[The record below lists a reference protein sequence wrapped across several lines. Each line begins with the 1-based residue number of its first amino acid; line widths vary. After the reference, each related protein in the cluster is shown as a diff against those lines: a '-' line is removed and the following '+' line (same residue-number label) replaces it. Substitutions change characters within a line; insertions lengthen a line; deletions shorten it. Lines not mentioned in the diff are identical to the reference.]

1 MPATATATID
11 ELICESVKQTDEAN
25 LRGKYSDQDE
35 FVIVDEFLPQEVL
48 NRWEVEL
55 ETIKPH
61 TSIAIIFPDTR
72 RAAALPTTP

>member
-35 FVIVDEFLPQEVL
+35 FVIVDEFLPQEVV
-48 NRWEVEL
+48 NRRCSDFFV
-55 ETIKPH
+55 
-61 TSIAIIFPDTR
+61 
-72 RAAALPTTP
+72 ALSAPR